1 MSERERPSPPAGAP
15 AEVIRAI
22 IAGHGDFASGLI
34 SAIDAITGRG
44 DLFLPISGRGHSAAS
59 LEELLRSTIEGTGVR
74 VVFTDLHAGS
84 CTMAARRVLR
94 DRHDVLFV
102 AGANLPML
110 LDFAMSSDAEP
121 LDAARHAIER
131 GRAAI
136 SSVGG
141 GGEGRGG
148 GGGSGASGVGG
159 GGRAT

>member
-1 MSERERPSPPAGAP
+1 MSDRDRALPPMEGSTAVGI
-15 AEVIRAI
+15 VRAI

-44 DLFLPISGRGHSAAS
+44 NLFLAISGRDHSAAS
-59 LEELLRSTIEGTGVR
+59 LEELLRSAIERTGVR

-94 DRHDVLFV
+94 DRDDVLFV

-110 LDFAMSSDAEP
+110 LDFAMSSDGEP
-121 LDAARHAIER
+121 MEAARHAIER

-141 GGEGRGG
+141 GGSGG
-148 GGGSGASGVGG
+148 GGD
-159 GGRAT
+159 RA

>member
-1 MSERERPSPPAGAP
+1 MSDRERSSLPRGTAP
-15 AEVIRAI
+15 GVIRAI

-34 SAIDAITGRG
+34 SAIEAITGRG

-59 LEELLRSTIEGTGVR
+59 LEELLRSAIERADVR

-94 DRHDVLFV
+94 HRNDVLFV

-110 LDFAMSSDAEP
+110 LDFAMSSEAEP
-121 LDAARHAIER
+121 LEAARHAIER

-141 GGEGRGG
+141 AEGG
-148 GGGSGASGVGG
+148 GGIAGGSK
-159 GGRAT
+159 RA

>member
-1 MSERERPSPPAGAP
+1 MSERERGEASQPKRTGASG
-15 AEVIRAI
+15 VVRAI

-34 SAIDAITGRG
+34 SAIEAITGRG

-59 LEELLRSTIEGTGVR
+59 LEELLRSAIERTGVR

-94 DRHDVLFV
+94 DRDDVLFV

-110 LDFAMSSDAEP
+110 LDFAMSSDGEP
-121 LDAARHAIER
+121 IEAARHAIER

-141 GGEGRGG
+141 ARGG
-148 GGGSGASGVGG
+148 VAGGGN
-159 GGRAT
+159 RA